1 MPTTADRQE
10 THRHQGQ
17 SQKADQE
24 GAQEWQAWAVIHAGR
39 QGKDTF
45 SLLWNK
51 YKSVLRIRDV
61 YPWSRILIFTH
72 SGSRISDPGCRIQ
85 KQQQK
90 RGVKK
95 ISRHTFFCSHKFHK
109 I

>member
-72 SGSRISDPGCRIQ
+72 PGSQISDPVLSSL
-85 KQQQK
+85 K
-90 RGVKK
+90 
-95 ISRHTFFCSHKFHK
+95 T
-109 I
+109 